1 MFVGVDRT
9 WSLRVVDSEMEAV
22 GAVVICLLNLK
33 KLLIDHS
40 EERDDNFSDGS
51 ESFLSQNQPGGLTW
65 KS

>member
-1 MFVGVDRT
+1 MFVSVDST
-9 WSLRVVDSEMEAV
+9 WSLRVVDSEME
-22 GAVVICLLNLK
+22 AVVICLLNLK

-51 ESFLSQNQPGGLTW
+51 ESFLSQHQPRGLTW